1 MLNPLSKYPDIRKDR
16 KEVFA
21 PDDDDD
27 DDDDDDGG
35 RGSDDNGDGD
45 NM

>member
-27 DDDDDDGG
+27 DDDGG

>member
-27 DDDDDDGG
+27 DGG

>member
-27 DDDDDDGG
+27 DDDDGG